1 MKKTINLL
9 VNGENRNITV
19 AVNQTLLEVLRE
31 DLGLTGTKKGC
42 NQGECGACTVLLDG
56 KPVSSCLVLAVK
68 ADGKSIMTIEGV
80 AKDGSLHP
88 IQTTFNDKGAIQCG
102 FCTPGMI
109 LTTKNLLDHNPNPS
123 QEQIKEAIAGNICR
137 CTGYVQI
144 IEAITSLAGDKTVNR
159 GGA

>member
-1 MKKTINLL
+1 MKKTINLT
-9 VNGENRNITV
+9 VNGETRSIAV
-19 AVNQTLLEVLRE
+19 DVNQTLLEVLRE

-42 NQGECGACTVLLDG
+42 NQGECGACTVLMDG

-68 ADGKSIMTIEGV
+68 ADGKSVMTIEGV

-88 IQTTFNDKGAIQCG
+88 IQETFNQKGAIQCG

-109 LTTKNLLDHNPNPS
+109 LTTKNLLDKNPNPS
-123 QEQIKEAIAGNICR
+123 LGEIKEAISGNICR

-144 IEAITSLAGDKTVNR
+144 IEAIASLAKEKNAR

>member
-1 MKKTINLL
+1 MNKPIKLM
-9 VNGENRNITV
+9 VNGETRSIAV
-19 AVNQTLLEVLRE
+19 DVNQTLLEVIRE

-68 ADGKSIMTIEGV
+68 ADGKSVMTIEGV

-88 IQTTFNDKGAIQCG
+88 IQETFNQKGAIQCG

-109 LTTKNLLDHNPNPS
+109 LTTKNLLDKNPNPS
-123 QEQIKEAIAGNICR
+123 LDEIKEAIAGNICR

-144 IEAITSLAGDKTVNR
+144 IEAITSLTKAENAR